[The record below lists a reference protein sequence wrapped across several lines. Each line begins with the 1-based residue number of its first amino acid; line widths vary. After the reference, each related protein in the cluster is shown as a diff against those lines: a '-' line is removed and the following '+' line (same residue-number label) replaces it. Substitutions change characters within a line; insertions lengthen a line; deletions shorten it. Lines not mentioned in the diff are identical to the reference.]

1 MRRVIAA
8 CFWVCLASAV
18 TWAAVGIA
26 LVWKLATDYEV
37 SEVRQTAGIVFAV
50 SAVTLAVGRVS
61 LGGLRFAEPGAAVDP
76 PKAAGH

>member
-1 MRRVIAA
+1 MRRVVAA

-37 SEVRQTAGIVFAV
+37 TEVRQTAAILFAV
-50 SAVTLAVGRVS
+50 AAVTLVVGRVS
-61 LGGLRFAEPGAAVDP
+61 LGGLRDPEPGTTVEP
-76 PKAAGH
+76 PTAAGH

>member
-1 MRRVIAA
+1 MRRVVAA

-37 SEVRQTAGIVFAV
+37 TEVRQTAAILFAV
-50 SAVTLAVGRVS
+50 AAVTLVVGRVS
-61 LGGLRFAEPGAAVDP
+61 LGGLRGAELGATVEP
-76 PKAAGH
+76 PTAAGH